1 MRPIDFF
8 PPSRLVYQLCTLIL
22 CVTFLPACDVVNSSD
37 DSEEAED
44 ASYTASF
51 RNNLQAP
58 LLISILG
65 GGQKRANPGDRV
77 SFEIPKNDNVI
88 TYEARTVNQ
97 NGWGV
102 ELTWSETEELVQDT
116 EYTGFIYSSDFVQ
129 VIIDTNSSLSPIRC
143 YFSLGIWN
151 REEFDCSESK
161 IDIGIHASETMRS
174 MVVEACETTGPC
186 LTEIFRNGQEFVI
199 TESDNQ
205 VIIIKMDQINN
216 VI

>member
-77 SFEIPKNDNVI
+77 SFEVPKNDNVI

-102 ELTWSETEELVQDT
+102 ELTWSGTEELVQDT
-116 EYTGFIYSSDFVQ
+116 EYTGFSYSSDFVQ
-129 VIIDTNSSLSPIRC
+129 VKIDTNSSLSPIRC
-143 YFSLGIWN
+143 YFQLGIWGGQ
-151 REEFDCSESK
+151 FDCNKPE
-161 IDIGIHASETMRS
+161 IDLGFHASETMRS
-174 MVVEACETTGPC
+174 MTVEACEATGFC
-186 LTEIFRNGQEFVI
+186 IGKVFRNGREFVI
-199 TESDNQ
+199 TESNNQ
-205 VIIIKMDQINN
+205 IIIIKMDQID
-216 VI
+216 